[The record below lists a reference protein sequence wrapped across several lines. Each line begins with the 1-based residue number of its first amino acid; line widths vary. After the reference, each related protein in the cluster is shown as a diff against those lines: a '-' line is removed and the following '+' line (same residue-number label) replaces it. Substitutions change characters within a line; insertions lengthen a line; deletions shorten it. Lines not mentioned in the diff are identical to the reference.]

1 MERFTNKFYFDHA
14 ANTPLAPEVQKVLCE
29 FYAGHYG
36 NAAGIHSFARD
47 MKARLDRAREFFAR
61 FLNAKPSEIIFTASA
76 TESNNFV
83 LKGLAQRFPQ
93 KRHLLISAVEHASVF
108 ETARYLKSLGF
119 EVDELAVDEFGRVD
133 PDDVK
138 KYLRPDTL
146 LVSVMWVNNE
156 LGTIQPIKEIGKI
169 CREAGV
175 FFHSDAVQG
184 FARLPLNIQEFQLD
198 FLSASAHKI
207 YGPLGAG
214 LVYIKEGI
222 RPEPL
227 LHGGGHE
234 NELRSS
240 TVNVP
245 AIVGFQKAAEI
256 YEKERA
262 QETERIRAYRQK
274 IWQAVENDIP
284 GSRINSPHDGL
295 PHILNCSFE
304 KVDGELLAIYLDKQ
318 GIAVS
323 TGSACS
329 TGKVKGSRA
338 LESIHLPPKFRRGTI
353 RISPGRYTKEEEVD
367 YLIEQLKLAVKK
379 VRMIS

>member
-1 MERFTNKFYFDHA
+1 M
-14 ANTPLAPEVQKVLCE
+14 
-29 FYAGHYG
+29 
-36 NAAGIHSFARD
+36 
-47 MKARLDRAREFFAR
+47 
-61 FLNAKPSEIIFTASA
+61 
-76 TESNNFV
+76 
-83 LKGLAQRFPQ
+83 
-93 KRHLLISAVEHASVF
+93 
-108 ETARYLKSLGF
+108 
-119 EVDELAVDEFGRVD
+119 DEFGRVD

-138 KYLRPDTL
+138 KHLRPDTL

-169 CREAGV
+169 CHQAGV

-245 AIVGFQKAAEI
+245 AIVGFQKATEI

-262 QETERIRAYRQK
+262 QETERIRKYRQK

-329 TGKVKGSRA
+329 TGKVKDSRT
-338 LESIHLPPKFRRGTI
+338 LESIHLPPKFKKGTI